1 MNTTSDLNA
10 IRELNMSYL
19 MLARRVLASDRAAAQ
34 SHLGL
39 SMDMAD
45 LLLKLSPEQT
55 QKLASSSQVL
65 CFFRMSMDM
74 ADLLLK
80 LSPEQT
86 QKLASSSQVLCFFR
100 MSTDAMLA
108 GLVAR
113 SNEATASTVA
123 NDVLLAA

>member
-1 MNTTSDLNA
+1 MNTASDLSA

-19 MLARRVLASDRAAAQ
+19 MLAQRVLASDREAAQ

-39 SMDMAD
+39 SR
-45 LLLKLSPEQT
+45 E
-55 QKLASSSQVL
+55 
-65 CFFRMSMDM
+65 M

-100 MSTDAMLA
+100 MSTDAMVVELA
-108 GLVAR
+108 GRSIGVAAKSAV
-113 SNEATASTVA
+113 SNDA
-123 NDVLLAA
+123 LLAA